1 MILLFFNP
9 IGMFWQCTPLDKRL
23 NRFFGFLY
31 VREFLVLVLVSC
43 FVANKS
49 LNIQNLLVLVPNVK
63 ICRKICSF
71 RANFPSD
78 FPADFDFRD

>member
-1 MILLFFNP
+1 MILHDYYILGLIDF
-9 IGMFWQCTPLDKRL
+9 LS
-23 NRFFGFLY
+23 LY
-31 VREFLVLVLVSC
+31 VREFFVLVPISC

-49 LNIQNLLVLVPNVK
+49 LNIQNLLVLVPKVK
-63 ICRKICSF
+63 IRRKIYSF